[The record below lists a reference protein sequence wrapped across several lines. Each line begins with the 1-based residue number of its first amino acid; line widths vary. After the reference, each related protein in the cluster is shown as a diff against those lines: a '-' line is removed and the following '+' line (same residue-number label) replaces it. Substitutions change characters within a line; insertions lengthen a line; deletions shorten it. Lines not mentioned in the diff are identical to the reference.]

1 MSIFSRLHVKDRR
14 ARTDGNGVE
23 VAPEQ
28 PRPSPGASGGG
39 SGLIRA
45 AGTLLPPVVFGLLPL
60 ALTTLYL
67 VLVVRRGVF
76 GYDFHHSFWPAA
88 RAVLHGEN
96 PYPPLDAHV
105 LSKRTAFV
113 YPPLLAILFAPFGL
127 VPVGVATVIAVALVL
142 ASLPATLWL
151 LGVRD
156 WRCYTIS
163 LASPPMLACLQTAA
177 ISAPLALLLA
187 LAWRMRAARWATPV
201 WIVVMIAAKLFL
213 WPLLVWLAIMRGV
226 RCALL
231 TAIAAAIAV
240 VAPWLLGF
248 PGAHDYLQ
256 LLSMLEHLE
265 ASHAYTPS
273 SLALSLGAGSRL
285 AVAASLV
292 AGGAV
297 LLLAVCIRNRPDADR
312 KVFTLVLLAALLL
325 SPIVWAHYLLVLLPA
340 IAIARPRLALVWFVP
355 LAFRWAGDTWL
366 VPSTRELTVA
376 LLVMALTTVLALRT
390 RAQAL
395 VFSSP

>member
-1 MSIFSRLHVKDRR
+1 M
-14 ARTDGNGVE
+14 
-23 VAPEQ
+23 
-28 PRPSPGASGGG
+28 GG
-39 SGLIRA
+39 LTRA
-45 AGTLLPPVVFGLLPL
+45 ARTLLPSIVFGLVPL
-60 ALTTLYL
+60 AFTALYL

-105 LSKRTAFV
+105 LSRRTSFV
-113 YPPLLAILFAPFGL
+113 YPPLVAIAIAPFGL
-127 VPVGVATVIAVALVL
+127 LPVGVATVIAVLLVF
-142 ASLPATLWL
+142 ASLPATLWV

-156 WRCYTIS
+156 WRCYALS

-187 LAWRMRAARWATPV
+187 LAWRRRASGWATPA

-213 WPLLVWLAIMRGV
+213 WPVLVWLVIVRGV

-231 TAIAAAIAV
+231 AASAAAIAV

-248 PGAHDYLQ
+248 PGAHEYPR
-256 LLSMLEHLE
+256 LLAMLRDIEG
-265 ASHAYTPS
+265 SHAYTPS
-273 SLALSLGAGSRL
+273 SLALSLGAGSR
-285 AVAASLV
+285 AAEAASLL
-292 AGGAV
+292 AGASV
-297 LLLAVCIRNRPDADR
+297 LLVAVSMRNRADGDR

-340 IAIARPRLALVWFVP
+340 MAIARPRVAVVWFVP
-355 LAFRWAGDTWL
+355 LALRWAGDTWL
-366 VPSTRELTVA
+366 VPSTREFIVA
-376 LLVMALTTVLALRT
+376 LLVMGLTTVLALRT
-390 RAQAL
+390 RATANPSPGHAEGHAVTRARGPL
-395 VFSSP
+395 FSSP

>member
-1 MSIFSRLHVKDRR
+1 
-14 ARTDGNGVE
+14 VE
-23 VAPEQ
+23 IAPEQ
-28 PRPSPGASGGG
+28 LRSPTRAPGGAG
-39 SGLIRA
+39 GLIRA
-45 AGTLLPPVVFGLLPL
+45 ARTLLPPVIFGLVPL

-76 GYDFHHSFWPAA
+76 GYDFQHSFWPAA

-105 LSKRTAFV
+105 LSKRTSFV
-113 YPPLLAILFAPFGL
+113 YPPLLAIVIAPFGL
-127 VPVGVATVIAVALVL
+127 LPVGVATVIAVLFVF
-142 ASLPATLWL
+142 ASLPATLWV

-156 WRCYTIS
+156 WRCYALS

-177 ISAPLALLLA
+177 ISAPLALMLA
-187 LAWRMRAARWATPV
+187 LAWRRRASGWATPA

-213 WPLLVWLAIMRGV
+213 WPLLVWLVIVRGV

-231 TAIAAAIAV
+231 TASAAAIAV

-248 PGAHDYLQ
+248 PGAQEYPR
-256 LLSMLEHLE
+256 LLAMLEDIE
-265 ASHAYTPS
+265 GSHAYTPS

-285 AVAASLV
+285 AEATSLV

-297 LLLAVCIRNRPDADR
+297 LLLAVSMRNRPDADR
-312 KVFTLVLLAALLL
+312 KVFTLVLFAALLL

-340 IAIARPRLALVWFVP
+340 MAIARPRLALVWFVP

-366 VPSTRELTVA
+366 MPSTREFTVA

-390 RAQAL
+390 RATPNPLPEQAEGHVL
-395 VFSSP
+395 TRARALLFSC